1 MILHVPFLIEGEF
14 RKLYSFMQM
23 HVHFCHRVS
32 LFTEIFV
39 FSLQQFAMCQTKR
52 AAREQAQ
59 FESQIL
65 NLAHFRKL

>member
-1 MILHVPFLIEGEF
+1 
-14 RKLYSFMQM
+14 MQM

-32 LFTEIFV
+32 MFTEIFV
-39 FSLQQFAMCQTKR
+39 FSLQQFAMCQTKQ